1 MEDNLEV
8 LEDVEELEDFDLSQ
22 ARYEVWVLEYN
33 EDPENPELLK
43 DTCMHVVSNAEAAVE
58 WAKNL
63 EIELYKNR
71 EYLEEGRIYEILVET
86 VIDVEP
92 NYSANVGTLF
102 SAYLT
107 KN

>member
-1 MEDNLEV
+1 MEKNLEL

-33 EDPENPELLK
+33 ADPENPELLK
-43 DTCMHVVSNAEAAVE
+43 DTCMYVRNNAEAAVE
-58 WAKNL
+58 WAKLL
-63 EIELYKNR
+63 EIELYNNR
-71 EYLEEGRIYEILVET
+71 EHLEEDRIYEILVET

-92 NYSANVGTLF
+92 DYAANVGTLF
-102 SAYLT
+102 SAYVT